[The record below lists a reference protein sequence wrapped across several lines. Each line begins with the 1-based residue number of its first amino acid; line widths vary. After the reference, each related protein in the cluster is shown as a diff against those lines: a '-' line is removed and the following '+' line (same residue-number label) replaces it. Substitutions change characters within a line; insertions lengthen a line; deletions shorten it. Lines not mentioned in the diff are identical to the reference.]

1 MRKIYYIF
9 LVALLAA
16 CNRLEEPQLHQEMAP
31 EGTSVKISFQV
42 AVPGES
48 ANTKAIGMTPSIDP
62 DGFYIAVFGGSGFF
76 NQWVK
81 ATVEPAS
88 THYDGTSATVYT
100 LTANLAVSDSRLR
113 LHFIANCPEDL
124 RSSPPIS
131 GSQDTEEYVLSRIR
145 SQLTDTYNDGYWQ
158 KVILPG
164 GVRAVLGDN
173 DTYVPTAATL
183 AQFPRPIVLVRNF
196 ARVYLRNLTPIVGVE
211 EQHNSHQLVTIRK
224 YGLAYA
230 PSEGVIAPILQDPYT
245 SDIKGTPILV
255 PDENLDTQLFF
266 ENFLMNYQRYPLYS
280 DNPADTLITAEPF
293 HYGGYSPQDQ
303 AFTYYPDDGRADRGI
318 PLVEELKEWDSEN
331 PENNV
336 LFVYERTRPSTTHR
350 ATRII
355 IEAERVDQN
364 DNSDGVRF
372 YALDIVNPDGTA
384 IPLLRNQSYT
394 VHLLDIEAGSGEK
407 NISKA
412 AKAASAAVSG
422 DPDYQDLI
430 NISDGKS
437 SIGTSFTEKF
447 YVRPQTDY
455 VMFRYIPTNMSGGEY
470 EANVEGNDLVSIQVG
485 SVNAETGVFTPL
497 TPSEASSRGV
507 LSFQTEGD
515 AYKVWIDKEDGH
527 VIPYVRQNND
537 WVVASAA
544 QIEDRTIE
552 KWGMIR
558 YQLNESYQD
567 GEGYFNQERT
577 QAIHVEGSYN
587 QRQISRN
594 VIIRTSPRQE
604 MRVTCQQKYVLA
616 ATGQQEV
623 VRVLIPSDLSRSVFP
638 LRFVVE
644 PNGYSLTPDGDDLP
658 VDYGSS
664 IEPGNSSPAFFFIK
678 SLTQADYDRLTTRM
692 VDGVLWK
699 SFDCHFKTTLADN
712 ACTVYVQNQ
721 YFDATY
727 AHDEF
732 FNYAQREFSNLSFTP
747 ESPHRNGNVKF
758 SFTMDA
764 AHSGS
769 PVAWWD
775 PTNALLQS
783 ASAQEAEAKGLSTGN
798 RVLPPVLTVE
808 LQGLELQYQEDGVTP
823 VTSGL
828 EHYSG
833 NTYLYYTGTGTP
845 TSDMASVE
853 LALVASGNV
862 GDMASVTL
870 STANIREN
878 SSLYTSASASARI
891 QGSTFT
897 VPEELSLDLG
907 LNQETTFTFRYVEGL
922 VVPITMHLTNLE
934 PAEYP
939 GAFMSLNEDGSYTF
953 TPQDESVFSYEL
965 TLRPTTRYLDGII
978 MLESDSYTSSAPI
991 PVKREEFTI
1000 EANHL
1005 FARGYGDIAPTKL
1018 GTRTVT
1024 VSSAKE
1030 DGSSAGTFTFN
1041 GSTFYNNAVTVAIG
1055 SFKRN
1060 DNATVHFRYTNSNN
1074 YYYGTC
1080 KLGEL
1085 LDIVEGSRDLVT
1097 LHLYRWATGSYSID
1111 FSDDDNENVDNFT
1124 DNNTG
1129 ISASLENC
1137 HGKHEGLFWLRDYR
1151 KDIGTDDGQ
1160 AGYITISNG
1169 TLTGCRLTGVGFS
1182 YYSSYNKRP
1191 VYINGASAG
1200 NGVTSWSSSNTGE
1213 GNGETALNIRMETN
1227 SSGTYRLNAI
1237 TNMTVNYGYWDF

>member
-211 EQHNSHQLVTIRK
+211 EQHNSHQLVNIRK

-245 SDIKGTPILV
+245 ADIKGTPILV

-447 YVRPQTDY
+447 YVRPQADY

-845 TSDMASVE
+845 TSDMASVQ
-853 LALVASGNV
+853 LALVATGNV

-870 STANIREN
+870 STANVREN
-878 SSLYTSASASARI
+878 PSLYASASASARI

-897 VPEELSLDLG
+897 VYNQNPTDMQLG
-907 LNQETTFTFRYVEGL
+907 LNQETTFRFSYMEGL
-922 VVPITMHLTNLE
+922 VEPITIHLTNLE
-934 PAEYP
+934 PVDYP
-939 GAFMSLNEDGSYTF
+939 GALMSLNDDGSYTF
-953 TPQDESVFSYEL
+953 TPRDESVRTYTL
-965 TLRPTTRYLDGII
+965 TLRASTRYQDGKVL
-978 MLESDSYTSSAPI
+978 LENDNYGISETDFSRT
-991 PVKREEFTI
+991 KFTI
-1000 EANHL
+1000 DAGHL
-1005 FARGYGDIAPTKL
+1005 YARGYGDAAPTKL

-1024 VSSAKE
+1024 VTSTKDGTTSAA
-1030 DGSSAGTFTFN
+1030 DFSFN
-1041 GSTFYNNAVTVAIG
+1041 GSTFYNNTVTI
-1055 SFKRN
+1055 SINTFERN

-1074 YYYGTC
+1074 YYGTC

-1097 LHLYRWATGSYSID
+1097 LHLYRWATGTYSIT
-1111 FSDDDNENVDNFT
+1111 F
-1124 DNNTG
+1124 G
-1129 ISASLENC
+1129 IRNYESASYTDQTSNITVAFTNYTNRWF
-1137 HGKHEGLFWLRDYR
+1137 GGYR
-1151 KDIGTDDGQ
+1151 KDIGKENANGSISFSSEGATWATCKITG
-1160 AGYITISNG
+1160 ITI
-1169 TLTGCRLTGVGFS
+1169 S
-1182 YYSSYNKRP
+1182 YYSSLGTTYNKYA
-1191 VYINGASAG
+1191 VSASSG
-1200 NGVTSWSSSNTGE
+1200 TMTSKTNWTPLSTGE
-1213 GNGETALNIRMETN
+1213 GDGETSVTITMAHDGDNFN
-1227 SSGTYRLNAI
+1227 AVSGF
-1237 TNMTVNYGYWDF
+1237 TVNYGYWDF

>member
-211 EQHNSHQLVTIRK
+211 EQHNSHQLVNIRK

-447 YVRPQTDY
+447 YVRPQADY

-623 VRVLIPSDLSRSVFP
+623 VRVLVPSDLSRSVFP

-878 SSLYTSASASARI
+878 PSLYASASASARI

-897 VPEELSLDLG
+897 VYDSPALSLG
-907 LNQETTFTFRYVEGL
+907 LNKTTTFRFSYVEGL
-922 VVPITMHLTNLE
+922 VVPITIHLTNLE
-934 PAEYP
+934 PVDYP
-939 GAFMSLNEDGSYTF
+939 GAFMSLNDDGSYTF
-953 TPQDESVFSYEL
+953 TPRDESVRTYTL
-965 TLRPTTRYLDGII
+965 TLRATTRYQDGKVL
-978 MLESDSYTSSAPI
+978 LESDNYGISETDFARTSFSIDAG
-991 PVKREEFTI
+991 
-1000 EANHL
+1000 HL
-1005 FARGYGDIAPTKL
+1005 YARGYGDTAPTKL

-1024 VSSAKE
+1024 VSSAK

-1055 SFKRN
+1055 SFERN

-1074 YYYGTC
+1074 YYGTC

-1097 LHLYRWATGSYSID
+1097 LHLYRWVTGTYSIT
-1111 FSDDDNENVDNFT
+1111 F
-1124 DNNTG
+1124 G
-1129 ISASLENC
+1129 IRNYESASYTDQTSNITVAFTNYTNRWF
-1137 HGKHEGLFWLRDYR
+1137 GGYR
-1151 KDIGTDDGQ
+1151 KDIGKENANGSISFSSEGATWATCKITG
-1160 AGYITISNG
+1160 ITI
-1169 TLTGCRLTGVGFS
+1169 S
-1182 YYSSYNKRP
+1182 YYSSLGTTYNKYA
-1191 VYINGASAG
+1191 VSASSG
-1200 NGVTSWSSSNTGE
+1200 TMTSKTNWTPLSTGE
-1213 GNGETALNIRMETN
+1213 GDGETSVTITMAHDGDNFN
-1227 SSGTYRLNAI
+1227 AVSGF
-1237 TNMTVNYGYWDF
+1237 TVNYGYWDF